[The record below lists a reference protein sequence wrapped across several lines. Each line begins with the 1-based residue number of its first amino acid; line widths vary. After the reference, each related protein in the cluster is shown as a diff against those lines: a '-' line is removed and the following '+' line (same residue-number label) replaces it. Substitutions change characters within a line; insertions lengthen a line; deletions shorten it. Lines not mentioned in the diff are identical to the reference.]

1 MEYRVLGKTGL
12 KVSRVGLGG
21 LPLQR
26 VDAEATKE
34 LVKSLLENDINFI
47 DTARGNTVSVEYLGY
62 GMEGIRDKFV
72 LATKSMART
81 KDAMAADIEISLKN
95 LRTDYIDLY
104 QLHNVKNVEA
114 LEAALKEDGAYRAL
128 KEAQAEGKIR
138 HIGITSH
145 IKDTLIYAIK
155 EHADLFSTI
164 MYPYNIVETEG
175 EDLFRLAKEADMGTM
190 AMKPMGGGN
199 LSDAKLALRFIVQN
213 PNIDVAL
220 VGIGDKK
227 DALEDTQ
234 LDLSALTEEEIAKC
248 KAIREEL
255 GTEFCRRCN
264 YCAPCTVG
272 IDIPTNFTFHNYLK
286 NYDLATWAKE
296 RYAAMPVRADSCIGC
311 GVCETRCPYE
321 LKIREKLAV
330 VAKDFAE

>member
-1 MEYRVLGKTGL
+1 MKYTRFGKTGMN
-12 KVSRVGLGG
+12 VSLIGFGG
-21 LPLQR
+21 IPIQR
-26 VDAEATKE
+26 GSSEAAKE
-34 LVKSLLENDINFI
+34 AILAAYENGVNFI
-47 DTARGNTVSVEYLGY
+47 DTARGYSVSEEYIGAAL
-62 GMEGIRDKFV
+62 EGIREKFYV
-72 LATKSMART
+72 ATKAPSMGYENM
-81 KDAMAADIEISLKN
+81 KAAIETSLKN